1 MLVSA
6 FLAEFALDTEMVVSA
21 ELLGDRVIGAVVPK
35 NHLLAVVRMLPW

>member
-21 ELLGDRVIGAVVPK
+21 ELLGDQVIGGIVLKTIFWP
-35 NHLLAVVRMLPW
+35 